1 MPWLHISG
9 GHWWLSSPVTPRVA
23 RGASVRWWQR
33 PCEAG
38 RVEWNCRAAPKV
50 AFENRALL
58 QAIPVKG
65 DLFVLVRQPKKKG
78 RAEKGV
84 AKATSQALISGM
96 CVSNHVYNIIQ
107 RMDVVNWLHGI
118 HLRAFWWLGDSE
130 SVGVCRHRAGH
141 RDPG

>member
-1 MPWLHISG
+1 M
-9 GHWWLSSPVTPRVA
+9 A
-23 RGASVRWWQR
+23 
-33 PCEAG
+33 
-38 RVEWNCRAAPKV
+38 CRAAPQV

-118 HLRAFWWLGDSE
+118 HLRAFWWWLGDSE
-130 SVGVCRHRAGH
+130 TVGVRRHRAGH